1 MKKECKASIAP
12 PSLASGDAT
21 PCCVRENLPNTAAR
35 SSLSLFPRARKK
47 ECGISPAVHTAI
59 RSNRRFCCI
68 FPPTTPPKSRL
79 RSHAVAAWQDRR
91 IAQKR
96 NKQPNGKR
104 FLACSSVA
112 PVTVRPSVCPHSS
125 ALQQK
130 QPVVVAWCSLSHRS
144 LRQWQPNPLTAPH
157 TALPTPRV
165 IG

>member
-112 PVTVRPSVCPHSS
+112 PVTVRPSSLLTQPCSKSNPWWWWRGALS
-125 ALQQK
+125 AI
-130 QPVVVAWCSLSHRS
+130 VHCTNGS
-144 LRQWQPNPLTAPH
+144 
-157 TALPTPRV
+157 PTH
-165 IG
+165 